1 MIFETFICMINWG
14 TPSTFY
20 IITLFKKNN
29 YIMLETS
36 MYVIFD
42 FNLYVVLNLIML
54 KSSNITV
61 VAHLC
66 HICEPELK

>member
-1 MIFETFICMINWG
+1 
-14 TPSTFY
+14 
-20 IITLFKKNN
+20 
-29 YIMLETS
+29 MLETS
-36 MYVIFD
+36 LYVIFD

-66 HICEPELK
+66 LIWEPELK